1 MKFYCAKMLY
11 LLSNPMSLSVFVS
24 YCCHNRLPQLL
35 KTQRPYIS
43 VDQKSS
49 ADFTGLNQGVAR
61 AVFLSGGSRGECVL
75 VFLISRGHLHCWDQ
89 GSLPPTSKPAVA
101 GQIPYSL
108 LIFPASSSIIPVTPS
123 LSEGNSCDYISPSW
137 II

>member
-61 AVFLSGGSRGECVL
+61 AVFLLEALGENSFPCILQLLEAAPFLGS
-75 VFLISRGHLHCWDQ
+75 
-89 GSLPPTSKPAVA
+89 
-101 GQIPYSL
+101 
-108 LIFPASSSIIPVTPS
+108 
-123 LSEGNSCDYISPSW
+123 
-137 II
+137 